1 MARRAGARLTGYA
14 PGAVKRRPQALRVLT
29 DLMRFAWEQ
38 RRWWLLPAIVASV
51 VVAAALLLGAS
62 PAAPFLYTFF

>member
-1 MARRAGARLTGYA
+1 M
-14 PGAVKRRPQALRVLT
+14 KRRPQALRVLT